1 MYLPR
6 CVSVPRSDF
15 GSVSPQFLVEK
26 GTVLLDYS
34 TASRGQ
40 PELRGYSYHEPVQH
54 PPGTVAPNQADQPLI
69 SPSPTFFNL
78 AREAVFHEYGSPY
91 PPVSVSS
98 NKNRLVYGGE
108 VYGASS
114 HFYAQMLDARSLYGK
129 HSAFSPDSHLLSSV
143 GQSRTIPP
151 REFTPKNQRE
161 RETKRTE
168 WRSCHRGESSE
179 VRAGSESPRAGKEGE
194 EDALLSSSSGG
205 NCSQPKSD
213 VKRKKRCPY
222 SRHQIR
228 ELEKEFLCNIYINK
242 DRRVQLSCL
251 LHLTD
256 RQVKIWF
263 QNRRMKQKKL
273 DRERLQ
279 YHAEYYLF

>member
-1 MYLPR
+1 MSLCSILRAQWPR
-6 CVSVPRSDF
+6 TRRINPSSLRPR
-15 GSVSPQFLVEK
+15 PFL
-26 GTVLLDYS
+26 TW
-34 TASRGQ
+34 RGK
-40 PELRGYSYHEPVQH
+40 L
-54 PPGTVAPNQADQPLI
+54 
-69 SPSPTFFNL
+69 
-78 AREAVFHEYGSPY
+78 
-91 PPVSVSS
+91 
-98 NKNRLVYGGE
+98 
-108 VYGASS
+108 
-114 HFYAQMLDARSLYGK
+114 
-129 HSAFSPDSHLLSSV
+129 FSMS
-143 GQSRTIPP
+143 QSRTIPP

-205 NCSQPKSD
+205 NCSQPSESYNCTESD